1 MNQQLGGGMLT
12 AQHTSVLVK
21 TDSML
26 SINGDHVKFHVALC
40 GQTDERPIGMD
51 QFDRNSHLCI

>member
-1 MNQQLGGGMLT
+1 MLT

-40 GQTDERPIGMD
+40 GQTNERPIGMD